1 MEYFLA
7 KNDHQ
12 LGVCLRMLLGMGY
25 KDTIV
30 ESVMNSKH
38 RMEFQIYLENVTAE
52 EMQRLQESYQ
62 TMIS

>member
-1 MEYFLA
+1 MDYFLA

-25 KDTIV
+25 KKTRCV
-30 ESVMNSKH
+30 SVMTPKSK
-38 RMEFQIYLENVTAE
+38 MEFHIYLDDVAADEL
-52 EMQRLQESYQ
+52 QRLQERYQ